1 MIRLMFAW
9 ERIANAGDTWL
20 CKFIS
25 DDELHHSDF
34 VNLSLIFFF
43 YINTVLIMCGDTV
56 HLS

>member
-1 MIRLMFAW
+1 MFAW
-9 ERIANAGDTWL
+9 ERIANAGDAWL

-25 DDELHHSDF
+25 DESLHHSDF

-43 YINTVLIMCGDTV
+43 FYINTVLIMWGDTV